1 MLAERLDVS
10 CESLKYTKLL
20 LLLLLYWVHPNSE
33 VNNPLNSTEASSLL
47 SSLLPICG
55 SDVVAQRGPARGPAP
70 VLLILSVGTFLDKS
84 VFYEAPDWTK
94 AKRTARERT
103 SVSVRAR
110 EAERFSARERQRVC
124 GAGIA

>member
-84 VFYEAPDWTK
+84 VFCRGRSTDNCQSSHYIQNIFLFP
-94 AKRTARERT
+94 
-103 SVSVRAR
+103 RAR
-110 EAERFSARERQRVC
+110 GVESEIWSFLN
-124 GAGIA
+124 